1 MSTRSE
7 IQTKIDTELASGQAG
22 GITAAQ
28 HRSVLGPATN
38 SVLSELYK
46 TTSIIV
52 SQGST
57 NILTKNPDPSYSDLE
72 YSLYFKKQ
80 GGVVY
85 INGTITNTGG
95 NTYSSITLATV
106 TDSEYQSPIT
116 MKLPSFTEN
125 TASGGLSSNSEIISL
140 SIDTSDNFRIVDTLP
155 PNGTLYIN
163 TFYFVGG

>member
-1 MSTRSE
+1 MA
-7 IQTKIDTELASGQAG
+7 TKAQIEANIDAKLASAKAG

-28 HRSVLGPATN
+28 HRAAIKDDAVSLLN
-38 SVLSELYK
+38 EMYN
-46 TTSIIV
+46 TSTV
-52 SQGST
+52 TDTQAST
-57 NILTKNPDPSYSDLE
+57 NILTKNPEPSYSDLQ
-72 YSLYFKKQ
+72 YSLDFKKQ

-116 MKLPSFTEN
+116 MKIPSFTEN

-155 PNGTLYIN
+155 ANGTLYIN
-163 TFYFVGG
+163 TFYFVGA

>member
-1 MSTRSE
+1 MARRSE
-7 IQTKIDTELASGQAG
+7 IETKIDTELASGQAG

-28 HRSVLGPATN
+28 HRSVLGPAAN
-38 SVLSELYK
+38 SVLSELYR

-57 NILTKNPDPSYSDLE
+57 NILTRNTTYSDVD
-72 YSLYFKKQ
+72 YTMYFKKQ

-85 INGTITNTGG
+85 VNGTITNTGG
-95 NTYSSITLATV
+95 NTYTNITLATV
-106 TDSEYQSPIT
+106 TDTEYQSPIT

-125 TASGGLSSNSEIISL
+125 TASIGQPSDSEVISL
-140 SIDTSDNFRIVDTLP
+140 SIDNSDNFKILDTLP
-155 PNGTLYIN
+155 ANGTLYIN